1 MLIADKLIFIEFRNT
16 GAAHVEK
23 LLQKIVG
30 GEVENK
36 HRAPPEEV
44 LNSGRT
50 IFGSIR
56 DPWGWYLSLWTAGCS
71 QQGDLYQRLTG
82 DKAWVK
88 ISEKIEANAKA
99 RSEQAPAD
107 QVKRVVLPDDLSA
120 ERAKTFWYA
129 DPENVEAFREWLR
142 VACSLQTRRT
152 VDPNMAKSPI
162 GKIAGLMT
170 YRYFS
175 LYVRG
180 ASDIPVTVG
189 TQEGLRAFE
198 AGNSFVHHVI
208 RQDSVTEDLIKAL
221 DRSGIA
227 LTDEQRK
234 MIYDTKANGRPARIE
249 RFYDEESVELVA
261 RREKFI
267 IERFGYQRPHV

>member
-16 GAAHVEK
+16 GASHVEK

-36 HRAPPEEV
+36 HRAPAEEV
-44 LNSGRT
+44 LNSGRA

-56 DPWGWYLSLWTAGCS
+56 DPWGWYLSLWAAGCS
-71 QQGDLYQRLTG
+71 QQGDLYQRLTS

-88 ISEKIEANAKA
+88 ITEKIDAGVKA
-99 RSEQAPAD
+99 RSEQAPAE

-170 YRYFS
+170 YRYFN
-175 LYVRG
+175 LYVRD
-180 ASDIPVTVG
+180 AANIPVTVG
-189 TQEGLRAFE
+189 TQDGLRAFE
-198 AGNSFVHHVI
+198 TSNSFVHHVI

-234 MIYDTKANGRPARIE
+234 MIYDTKVNGRPARIE